1 MIKLN
6 GGLVITIS
14 IFLSLFLIG
23 CAGSADQPDDIEQ
36 VNAES
41 DLSEQSGT
49 QTEDESEP
57 ENDSENQVSDQTQT
71 DGAGTVP
78 YPGSGFKHDVEMKI
92 EGIIEND
99 QGEEWWV
106 ID

>member
-1 MIKLN
+1 MIKIN
-6 GGLVITIS
+6 RVLVILVS

-23 CAGSADQPDDIEQ
+23 CAGSTDQPDDIEQ

-41 DLSEQSGT
+41 DLPEQSGT
-49 QTEDESEP
+49 QA
-57 ENDSENQVSDQTQT
+57 ENDSENQGSDQAQP
-71 DGAGTVP
+71 DGAGTKP

-92 EGIIEND
+92 EGIIEYD
-99 QGEEWWV
+99 QGEEWWL